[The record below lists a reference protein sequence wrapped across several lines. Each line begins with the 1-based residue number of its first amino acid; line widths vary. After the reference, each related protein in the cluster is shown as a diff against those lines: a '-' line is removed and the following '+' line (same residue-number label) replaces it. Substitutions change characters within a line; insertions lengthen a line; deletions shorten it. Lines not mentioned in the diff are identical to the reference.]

1 MGTVEG
7 SQLQGDQAFLLQNS
21 KSKTNQ
27 PKNIEDFVFVPLP
40 DDARHKL
47 EVMSCSLSLEADEG
61 KVYFRSFSKVY
72 GFME

>member
-1 MGTVEG
+1 MGTAEG

-21 KSKTNQ
+21 KPKTNQ

-47 EVMSCSLSLEADEG
+47 EVISCSLVLEADEG
-61 KVYFRSFSKVY
+61 KVQLRSF
-72 GFME
+72 

>member
-21 KSKTNQ
+21 KSKPNQ
-27 PKNIEDFVFVPLP
+27 PKNIEDFVSVPLP

-47 EVMSCSLSLEADEG
+47 EVMPCSLLLEADEG
-61 KVYFRSFSKVY
+61 KVLLRSF
-72 GFME
+72 

>member
-1 MGTVEG
+1 MGTLEG

-40 DDARHKL
+40 DDAQHKL
-47 EVMSCSLSLEADEG
+47 EVMSCSLLVEAAEG
-61 KVYFRSFSKVY
+61 KV
-72 GFME
+72 